1 MSQNHLADG
10 LIIFLLAGIYNEH
23 KKRRREWGE
32 DMEGGDGQIGFY
44 VVEYRKF
51 V

>member
-1 MSQNHLADG
+1 MS
-10 LIIFLLAGIYNEH
+10 I
-23 KKRRREWGE
+23 KRGGE
-32 DMEGGDGQIGFY
+32 NGGGYGGGDGQIGFY

>member
-1 MSQNHLADG
+1 MSIKEEERMG
-10 LIIFLLAGIYNEH
+10 GGY
-23 KKRRREWGE
+23 G
-32 DMEGGDGQIGFY
+32 GGDRQIGFY

>member
-1 MSQNHLADG
+1 MS
-10 LIIFLLAGIYNEH
+10 I
-23 KKRRREWGE
+23 KRGGE
-32 DMEGGDGQIGFY
+32 NGGRIWRGDGQIGFY